1 MMRLAA
7 ASLLYFA
14 VVFAVA
20 FLLGAVRVVWLE
32 PQIGRAAAEL
42 CEAPFLLIVMAF
54 ASRWV
59 PRVLHLRR
67 DLVSLGS
74 TGLGALAILQGVDLA
89 VGVYLRGITP
99 AEQFANFATAAG
111 LIYAGLLIAF
121 AAMPLLLN
129 SDAFTA
135 ARKI

>member
-1 MMRLAA
+1 MRTAA
-7 ASLLYFA
+7 GALLYFA

-20 FLLGAVRVVWLE
+20 FLLGAIRVAWLE
-32 PQIGRAAAEL
+32 PQIGRSAAEL
-42 CEAPFLLIVMAF
+42 CEAPFLLVTIAF

-67 DLVSLGS
+67 DLVSLGLM
-74 TGLGALAILQGVDLA
+74 GLGALAILQGVDLA

-99 AEQFANFATAAG
+99 AEQLANFATAAG
-111 LIYAGLLIAF
+111 LIYAALLIAF
-121 AAMPLLLN
+121 AAMPMLL
-129 SDAFTA
+129 SRDAFAA